1 VSSENPQRYRVRV
14 KICGITNA
22 ADAIAAIEAGADALG
37 FNLFPGSK
45 RFVDL
50 NPARG
55 WISELPQPVRKVA
68 ILVNPTLEAAAHLAG
83 SGVVDALQLHGQE
96 TPAFCEALQ
105 RRGVSFSKAIPVLND
120 ISLADVP
127 SFFTPM
133 IVLDSARG
141 GQFGGSGHAFP
152 WALARRFCES
162 HPELRIVLAGGLT
175 PANVAEAVR
184 LVRPFGV
191 DVTTGVEAAAGRKDH
206 GLLRGFVQAAKG

>member
-1 VSSENPQRYRVRV
+1 VIGENPQRYRVGV

-37 FNLFPGSK
+37 FNLFPSSK

-50 NPARG
+50 EAARG
-55 WISELPQPVRKVA
+55 WISELPHSVKKVA

-83 SGVVDALQLHGQE
+83 RGVVDALQLHGQE

-133 IVLDSARG
+133 IVLDSARM

-152 WALARRFCES
+152 WTLARRFCES
-162 HPELRIVLAGGLT
+162 HRELRIVLAGGLT
-175 PANVAEAVR
+175 PDNVAEAVR

-206 GLLRGFVQAAKG
+206 DLLRRFVQAARG